1 MKKTAL
7 ATLAALVSLLLSPTA
22 SSARDLCVMQFNI
35 WQEGTMVPGG
45 FEALADEI
53 IRQNPDIVMLSEVR
67 NYKDTR
73 FCDRIVEALAK
84 RGSEYHSF
92 YSTDTGLLS
101 RTEIADSAVIF
112 PYKGDHGTVHKLI
125 TEIDGHRVAAYTAH
139 LDYLNDT
146 YYEVRGYD
154 GNSWHQ
160 IDPVTDHD
168 ELIRRNLLSKRDEAA
183 ALAAEDIAKEK
194 ALGSLIFLGGDLNEP
209 SGLDWT
215 EATANTADHNGVV
228 IKWPTIE
235 ILHDAGLVDT
245 YRAIYPDPLTHPGY
259 TYPSSNEIMPM
270 KQLSW
275 APTADERDRID
286 YVFYLPDPRLT
297 LKSVNIVGPQ
307 RDIIRGER
315 TATEW
320 GARDITAPIG
330 VWPSDHR
337 AVVARFE
344 LK

>member
-1 MKKTAL
+1 MKKFIVQAIATA
-7 ATLAALVSLLLSPTA
+7 AMFQFSA
-22 SSARDLCVMQFNI
+22 SARELCVMQFNI
-35 WQEGTMVPGG
+35 WQEGTVVPGG
-45 FEALADEI
+45 FDALADEI
-53 IRQNPDIVMLSEVR
+53 IRQSPDIVMLSEVR
-67 NYKDTR
+67 NYHDTR
-73 FCDRIVEALAK
+73 FCDRIVEALAR
-84 RGSEYHSF
+84 RGAEYHSF

-101 RTEIADSAVIF
+101 RSEISDSTVIF
-112 PYKGDHGTVHKLI
+112 PYNGDHGTVHKLT
-125 TEIDGHRVAAYTAH
+125 TEIDGNRIAAYTAH

-154 GNSWHQ
+154 GNTWQQ
-160 IDPVTDHD
+160 IEPITDTG
-168 ELIRRNLLSKRDEAA
+168 ELVRRNLISERDEAA
-183 ALAAEDIAKEK
+183 TLAAADIARERE
-194 ALGSLIFLGGDLNEP
+194 LGSLIFFGGDLNEP

-215 EATANTADHNGVV
+215 EATANTADHRGVV

-245 YRAIYPDPLTHPGY
+245 YRAVYPDPVTHPGY

-286 YVFYLPDPRLT
+286 YVFYVPDPRLE

-307 RDIIRGER
+307 RDIIKGER
-315 TATEW
+315 VATEW
-320 GARDITAPIG
+320 GQRDITAPID

-337 AVVARFE
+337 AVVARFD